1 MTQFT
6 FLFMTKFIAA
16 VCLFFGWM
24 LPDHFY
30 PWISWQ
36 NELLPFFAVFL
47 LSWYGLIKKEFSG
60 SILVPA
66 ATCPF
71 LTLGLI
77 AVIQGVTGNITFSG
91 DAFVFALYISLC
103 VMCITL
109 GFTTSTEI
117 FGSSRSTST
126 RQERSRNV
134 ALEYLACLLLIGAL
148 ASAVVAFAQVLGLWD
163 ESSLIIRMPSRRPGG
178 NIGQPNHLA
187 TLLLMGVISLLY
199 LYESGLLK
207 VWSSGLILPVLAFAL
222 ASTESRTI
230 WLSFLLL
237 MAWWFAKQKKLSF
250 RLPPWMALLTGI
262 VFFTLFWWWPSFLDL
277 IHLSG
282 INVGSEKA
290 VSTAAG
296 MRLVMLPQ
304 LLEAVAQRPWWG
316 WGIREIAAAHNA
328 VAHAYPVSEAF
339 TYSHN
344 IVLDLALGIGL
355 PLTVLFLVVIG
366 IWLWFRIRGV
376 NNLSSWYCLAMIL
389 PFALHSMLEFPFAY
403 AYFLAPVMFALGA
416 LEKELGSKFSWRIG
430 VSHVAGLLLVT
441 SILAIWSVVEY
452 VEIEED
458 FRVARFEA
466 LRIGQTPESYE
477 RPHVF
482 LLTQLNALLNGARIV
497 PKPGMT
503 MEELELA
510 RKVALRYPWA
520 ATQNRYALSLA
531 LNGNRAEALR
541 QLQVMRAMEGEVRFS
556 HIREYWQGLAQ
567 DKYPQLQ
574 DMALP

>member
-1 MTQFT
+1 
-6 FLFMTKFIAA
+6 MTKFIAA
-16 VCLFFGWM
+16 ICLFLGWIM
-24 LPDHFY
+24 PDHY
-30 PWISWQ
+30 SPWISWQ
-36 NELLPFFAVFL
+36 NELLPFFALFL
-47 LSWYGLIKKEFSG
+47 LSWYGLIKKGFSG

-66 ATCPF
+66 AAFP
-71 LTLGLI
+71 LSALGLI
-77 AVIQGVTGNITFSG
+77 AVIQGVIGHIPFAG
-91 DAFVFALYISLC
+91 DAFVFMLYISLC

-109 GFTTSTEI
+109 GFSTKTEI
-117 FGSSRSTST
+117 LSVGALMPT
-126 RQERSRNV
+126 REKSARNV
-134 ALEYLACLLLIGAL
+134 ALEYLACVLLVGAL
-148 ASAVVAFAQVLGLWD
+148 ASAVVSFAQVLSLWD
-163 ESSLIIRMPSRRPGG
+163 GSPWIIRMPSRRPGG

-199 LYESGLLK
+199 LYECGLLK
-207 VWSSGLILPVLAFAL
+207 AWSSGLVLPVFAFAL
-222 ASTESRTI
+222 ASTESRTM

-237 MAWWFAKQKKLSF
+237 LGWWFSKRQELAFKLS
-250 RLPPWMALLTGI
+250 PWMALLTGI

-389 PFALHSMLEFPFAY
+389 PLALHSMLEFPFAY

-430 VSHVAGLLLVT
+430 VPHVASLLLVT

-482 LLTQLNALLNGARIV
+482 LLTQLDALLNGARIV
-497 PKPGMT
+497 PRPGMT
-503 MEELELA
+503 IENLELA

-531 LNGNRAEALR
+531 LNGNREEALR

-556 HIREYWQGLAQ
+556 HIRKYWQSLAQ

-574 DMALP
+574 QIVLP